1 MRGWR
6 DGGAARQANAGQAG
20 PDDPCRE
27 RPEGLRRRL
36 GELPEG
42 ARLVTRGDP
51 GRADH
56 VHVFVR
62 DSSDLARLGAKAVAG
77 VHGGAVTWIA
87 YPKKTSGVETDM
99 TRDRGWDAVTG
110 EIDAVSQVA
119 VDDTWSALR
128 FKAVADVGRRG
139 ARGAER

>member
-1 MRGWR
+1 M
-6 DGGAARQANAGQAG
+6 AAPLAKRMQVKPGQTILAVNAPKDYA
-20 PDDPCRE
+20 E
-27 RPEGLRRRL
+27 RL
-36 GELPEG
+36 GELPDG

-51 GRADH
+51 ARADQ

-62 DSSDLARLGAKAVAG
+62 DSNDLARLGPRAIAG

-87 YPKKTSGVETDM
+87 YPKRTSGVDTDM

-128 FKAVADVGRRG
+128 FKAVTDAGRRG
-139 ARGAER
+139 ERRRA